1 MSDVKLKAEEQERQV
16 AVEKDKLRQRDMR
29 IEQMQHEINAGR
41 KQVED
46 LKNSVVEMETLRG
59 ELSQRFDDLRF
70 DC

>member
-1 MSDVKLKAEEQERQV
+1 
-16 AVEKDKLRQRDMR
+16 
-29 IEQMQHEINAGR
+29 MQHEINAGR